1 MMIRN
6 LFTVLGVLLTVNACD
21 NSPLADMS
29 DAELKSKAMSCRANK
44 NPSRTAAIIC
54 ENVERECKIRRDK
67 GRRVC

>member
-6 LFTVLGVLLTVNACD
+6 MFTAFGVMLAVSACD

-29 DAELKSKAMSCRANK
+29 DTELKGKALSCRANK

-54 ENVERECKIRRDK
+54 ENVERECKIRRDA
-67 GRRVC
+67 GRRIC